1 MREAEIIRQRRKEL
15 GLPQM
20 EVALEIGISLRAYQR
35 FEYGQ
40 RKLSKASFELGLKL
54 CLILEINPYELIE
67 FD

>member
-1 MREAEIIRQRRKEL
+1 MSEAEIIRQRRMEL

-20 EVALEIGISLRAYQR
+20 EIALELGIPLRAYQR

-54 CLILEINPYELIE
+54 CLILEIDPYELIE
-67 FD
+67 ID